1 MVVDLRYKII
11 HNPRQEIKQNKLSI
25 NSIRK
30 AHRKLHIVNIV
41 TVHKDSL

>member
-11 HNPRQEIKQNKLSI
+11 HNPCQEIKQNKLSI

-30 AHRKLHIVNIV
+30 AHRKLHKFTKILYN
-41 TVHKDSL
+41 K